1 MSTKVLPTFKSKT
14 AQVRPVSPTSSL
26 LSPSSTTSTSPASTS
41 VTVTNGAKI
50 DTLAAGVRASI
61 EEIFGRYDVDGN
73 GSIDAAELEALLTD
87 VNKTAEK
94 GNENLQEEVQE
105 ILSAL
110 GKQNESTNA
119 LEIDKNKFVE
129 WTLTKLVKGYGGGLN
144 ESDPNNPMRRMSTA
158 LPVQLERFL
167 SSMGKVS
174 MQIAAASSHT
184 PKLCRD
190 FRRYLP
196 NEIPQN
202 QMSSINL
209 GPLATKSESTDSSS
223 SSTSRPT
230 TPATAISKFES
241 QGDIEVACEMLHL
254 QLGLRVLF
262 EQFGHHDKAINDGMT
277 ENDLRDIFIKLP
289 IFYEKVKLALKP
301 EEVAELELS
310 LPNICTTEDAPKVF
324 RALDG
329 NGNGKIE
336 MREFSD
342 WFVAG
347 SIRSAKQQV
356 CKCLNVPNR
365 SSYTY
370 FFRHITL
377 THHLFSFFVSYFSLS
392 LSLSCCCSHS
402 TAKLS

>member
-14 AQVRPVSPTSSL
+14 AQVRPVSPTSPL
-26 LSPSSTTSTSPASTS
+26 LSPSSSTSTSPALTS
-41 VTVTNGAKI
+41 VTVTNGANI

-87 VNKTAEK
+87 VNITAEK
-94 GNENLQEEVQE
+94 GNENLQQEVQE

-110 GKQNESTNA
+110 GKQNELTNA

-144 ESDPNNPMRRMSTA
+144 QSDPNNPKRRMSTA

-167 SSMGKVS
+167 SSIGKVS

-209 GPLATKSESTDSSS
+209 GPLATKSESSS

-241 QGDIEVACEMLHL
+241 EGDIEVACEMLHL

-356 CKCLNVPNR
+356 CKLFECSKQDIRVLTTPFVFLFCLC
-365 SSYTY
+365 
-370 FFRHITL
+370 
-377 THHLFSFFVSYFSLS
+377 FVSSLSFLLSFCLSLS
-392 LSLSCCCSHS
+392 LSL
-402 TAKLS
+402 LLL